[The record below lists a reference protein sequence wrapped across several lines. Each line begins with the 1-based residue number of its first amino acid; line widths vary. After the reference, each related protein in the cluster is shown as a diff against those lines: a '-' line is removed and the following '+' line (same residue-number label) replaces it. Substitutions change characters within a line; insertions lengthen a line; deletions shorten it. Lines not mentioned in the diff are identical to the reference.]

1 MFRDDLSGSS
11 KNIAPLMK
19 TLRLLLLAFCA
30 CVALNSARATTVI
43 PPTFDELVS
52 QAEIIFQGTVTE
64 VKSQWTG
71 EGAQRHIVSYVT
83 FQVDEAVKGDAGAT
97 YTLRLLGGTVDGQT
111 MEVTDTPKFKAGDR
125 DIVFVENNGTQFI
138 PLVGIMHGRFR
149 VREDK
154 ETGAEVVVDNSGQ
167 AITDLAHLGHEQH
180 EAHGKGTTNAV
191 DTGVER
197 TLAAA
202 DFKAAIK
209 AKLAR

>member
-1 MFRDDLSGSS
+1 M
-11 KNIAPLMK
+11 A
-19 TLRLLLLAFCA
+19 
-30 CVALNSARATTVI
+30 
-43 PPTFDELVS
+43 

-83 FQVDEAVKGDAGAT
+83 FQVDEAVKGDAGAS

-125 DIVFVENNGTQFI
+125 DIVFVENNGKQFI

-149 VREDK
+149 VRQDK
-154 ETGAEVVVDNSGQ
+154 ETGAEVIVGNHGQ
-167 AITDLAHLGHEQH
+167 AITDLAMLGREPH
-180 EAHGKGTTNAV
+180 EAHHKATTNGI
-191 DTGVER
+191 DTGAEK
-197 TLAAA
+197 TLAAS

-209 AKLAR
+209 AKLGQ